1 MKTYRL
7 TRPPRALRDPRVP
20 RENIALVPGSALP
33 YKAQWQ
39 AIARSLPAGSA
50 LVIMPTADSPAKE
63 ALKLVAATL
72 EAEGHR
78 VTLVP
83 AERFG

>member
-20 RENIALVPGSALP
+20 RENIALVPGSLLP
-33 YKAQWQ
+33 FKAQWQ

-50 LVIMPTADSPAKE
+50 LIIMPAPGSPLTK
-63 ALKLVAATL
+63 TL
-72 EAEGHR
+72 ETIARLLEVEGHR